1 MLTEAEA
8 RDLKRRHSATLLKT
22 PGVSGV
28 GVEKAGG
35 GYTVA
40 VYLASADPQTRA
52 HLPADLD
59 GHPYKLVE
67 SGPFTKQ

>member
-8 RDLKRRHSATLLKT
+8 RDLKRRHSAILLKT
-22 PGVSGV
+22 PGVAGV
-28 GVEKAGG
+28 GVEKAGD

-40 VYLASADPQTRA
+40 VYLATTDPQTRA
-52 HLPADLD
+52 SLPADLD
-59 GHPYKLVE
+59 GHPYRLVE

>member
-1 MLTEAEA
+1 MLTEAQA
-8 RDLKRRHSATLLKT
+8 RDLKSRYSAVLLKT
-22 PGVSGV
+22 PGVAGV
-28 GVEKAGG
+28 GVEKADA

-40 VYLASADPQTRA
+40 VYLASADAQTRA
-52 HLPADLD
+52 RLPADLD